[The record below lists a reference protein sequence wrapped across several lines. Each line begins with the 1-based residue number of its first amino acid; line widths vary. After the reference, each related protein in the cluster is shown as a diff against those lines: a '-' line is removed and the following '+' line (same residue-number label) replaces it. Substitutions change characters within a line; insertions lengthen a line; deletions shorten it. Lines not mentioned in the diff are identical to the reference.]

1 MTGIDYSGAA
11 TLLGREYV
19 QSLGLTSVNFIEGD
33 LLDPE
38 SSLPPA
44 VLAVDKGTFDAMS
57 LNPDEEQYE
66 GDQAGGNT
74 TMQRVRSLCT
84 KFKASLMKMLD
95 AKNPRATFLITSC
108 NWTGEELVRLFAPEF
123 IMHDEITHPSFTFGG
138 KRGQTVTTIAFK
150 PKIQ

>member
-1 MTGIDYSGAA
+1 M
-11 TLLGREYV
+11 LLGRAYV
-19 QSLGLTSVNFIEGD
+19 QSLGLEPVNFIEGD

-57 LNPDEEQYE
+57 LTPDEEQC
-66 GDQAGGNT
+66 GDQVKGNA
-74 TMQRVRSLCT
+74 TMQRIRSLCT

-95 AKNPRATFLITSC
+95 VENPHATFLITSC
-108 NWTGEELVRLFAPEF
+108 NWTGEELTQLFAPEF
-123 IMHDEITHPSFTFGG
+123 IMYDEITHPTFTFGG
-138 KRGQTVTTIAFK
+138 KKGQTVTTIAFK